1 MENAETP
8 AVRLA
13 LRLIGC
19 LERAD
24 GDLLEELLHPDG
36 RFAALT
42 GGPAPLDRA
51 GAVRVLVGLRDAPY
65 RVTYGVPQ
73 AIDDHAV
80 VIPGRLL
87 TPISG
92 GGEVLRQ
99 RVWLCTI
106 RDGRIHRII
115 HRAREHDALVVYM
128 REGPTLG
135 MP

>member
-42 GGPAPLDRA
+42 GGPARWTAP
-51 GAVRVLVGLRDAPY
+51 VRC
-65 RVTYGVPQ
+65 
-73 AIDDHAV
+73 
-80 VIPGRLL
+80 GRWWACA
-87 TPISG
+87 TRRTG
-92 GGEVLRQ
+92 
-99 RVWLCTI
+99 
-106 RDGRIHRII
+106 
-115 HRAREHDALVVYM
+115 
-128 REGPTLG
+128 
-135 MP
+135 